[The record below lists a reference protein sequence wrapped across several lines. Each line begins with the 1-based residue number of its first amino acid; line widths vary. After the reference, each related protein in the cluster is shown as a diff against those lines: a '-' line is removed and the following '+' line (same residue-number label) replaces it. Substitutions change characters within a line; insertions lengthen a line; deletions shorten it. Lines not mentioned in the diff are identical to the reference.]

1 MLALADR
8 LTLPGCS
15 RWQVPRA
22 KPSARVS
29 STRPQRVCS
38 ASLQKRLPLSV
49 HTRSMCLGFFCRKHA
64 PLASSANALV
74 PVGTVTAPPTAP
86 GINAGLVGF
95 LLALIIFRGIE
106 IGLDVKGFLLF
117 FLCVGLSLLLT
128 LRRPASEDQNPF
140 TKWSFVVIPDCTGDQ
155 HIGNRSYTYDAGD
168 APPLIYSA
176 LHASRTGR
184 LQRVRLAAMPTSFL
198 PITASPCIA
207 HREADAK
214 RQPRAGKE
222 SCITV
227 HHRGGVNTG
236 MAMDWLF
243 DSFPVLEEVMVI
255 GAPINKDAA
264 ADGANPLFKR
274 YADFKLSPYSHATGS
289 EGAAFWGKF
298 FMRTGGSRVSGRSS
312 DWHDA

>member
-1 MLALADR
+1 VPVRAAR
-8 LTLPGCS
+8 LTWPGCCLLAG
-15 RWQVPRA
+15 PRGKA
-22 KPSARVS
+22 FREGIFD
-29 STRPQRVCS
+29 S
-38 ASLQKRLPLSV
+38 ASEGLLRFLASACLSLS
-49 HTRSMCLGFFCRKHA
+49 HTRSRAWALCVTYTLHLPRQSMVWCRLEPLHPHPQPRELTQA
-64 PLASSANALV
+64 WLASSLLSSFSEELRQALML
-74 PVGTVTAPPTAP
+74 TTSC
-86 GINAGLVGF
+86 F
-95 LLALIIFRGIE
+95 S
-106 IGLDVKGFLLF
+106 F
-117 FLCVGLSLLLT
+117 FVWSSLLLT
-128 LRRPASEDQNPF
+128 LRRLASEDQNPF
-140 TKWSFVVIPDCTGDQ
+140 SKWSFVVIPDCTGDQ

-168 APPLIYSA
+168 GVPLTYWA
-176 LHASRTGR
+176 LLASRR
-184 LQRVRLAAMPTSFL
+184 PQRVRLAAMPAISL

-264 ADGANPLFKR
+264 ADGSNPLFKR

-289 EGAAFWGKF
+289 EGAAFWGKYLV
-298 FMRTGGSRVSGRSS
+298 RTVGS
-312 DWHDA
+312 